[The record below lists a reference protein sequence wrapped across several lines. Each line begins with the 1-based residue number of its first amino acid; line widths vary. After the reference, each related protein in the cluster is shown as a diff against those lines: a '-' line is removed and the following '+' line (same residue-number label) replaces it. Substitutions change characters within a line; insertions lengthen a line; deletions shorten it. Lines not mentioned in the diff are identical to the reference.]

1 MYFVEELKVMNY
13 ELFQQING
21 LAGHSRL
28 LDDLMIFLSNSV
40 PYVVVLL
47 LLYLWFIGNKQKG
60 IQLRYTALYAVFSSV
75 IALFINAII
84 HFFYYHPRPF
94 VAHHVHKLVPH
105 AADSSFVS
113 DHAVL
118 VFAIAWTLFIRN
130 TRGKYIILLWA
141 TMVGLSRIYI
151 GVHYPFDVIGS
162 IVISFA
168 TSSLV
173 IYFSNKLEPLVQ
185 LLFRIYH
192 RINKF
197 EKNNKEIY
205 R

>member
-1 MYFVEELKVMNY
+1 MNY

-21 LAGHSRL
+21 LAGHSKL

-47 LLYLWFIGNKQKG
+47 LLFLWFIGNKQKG
-60 IQLRYTALYAVFSSV
+60 IEIRYTALYAVFSSA

-84 HFFYYHPRPF
+84 HMIYYHPRPF

-118 VFAIAWTLFIRN
+118 VFAIAWTLLLRN
-130 TRGKYIILLWA
+130 TRGKYIVLLWA
-141 TMVGLSRIYI
+141 TMVGLSRVYV

-162 IVISFA
+162 IVLSFA

>member
-1 MYFVEELKVMNY
+1 MNY

-28 LDDLMIFLSNSV
+28 LDNFMIFLSNSV
-40 PYVVVLL
+40 PYVVVIL
-47 LLYLWFIGNKQKG
+47 LLYLWFIETKQTG
-60 IQLRYTALYAVFSSV
+60 IKIRYTALYAIFSS
-75 IALFINAII
+75 ITALLINAII
-84 HFFYYHPRPF
+84 HLVYYHPRPF
-94 VAHHVHKLVPH
+94 VGHHVHQLVSH

-113 DHAVL
+113 DHTLL

-130 TRGKYIILLWA
+130 NRGRYIILLWA

-151 GVHYPFDVIGS
+151 GVHYPYDVIGS
-162 IVISFA
+162 IVLSLA

-173 IYFSNKLEPLVQ
+173 VYFSNKLEPLVQ

-192 RINKF
+192 HINKF

>member
-1 MYFVEELKVMNY
+1 MNY

-28 LDDLMIFLSNSV
+28 LDSLMVFLSDSV
-40 PYVVVLL
+40 PYVAVLL
-47 LLYLWFIGNKQKG
+47 MLYLWFIGNKHKG
-60 IQLRYTALYAVFSSV
+60 IKIRYTALYAVFSS
-75 IALFINAII
+75 IFALLINAVI
-84 HFFYYHPRPF
+84 HFVYYHPRPF
-94 VAHHVHKLVPH
+94 VGHHVHQLVSH

-113 DHAVL
+113 DHTVL

-130 TRGKYIILLWA
+130 NPGKYIILLWA

-151 GVHYPFDVIGS
+151 GVHYPFDVIGGILLS
-162 IVISFA
+162 LV
-168 TSSLV
+168 TSTLV
-173 IYFSNKLEPLVQ
+173 IYFSNRLEPLVQ

>member
-1 MYFVEELKVMNY
+1 MNY
-13 ELFQQING
+13 ELFQRING
-21 LAGHSRL
+21 LAGHSNL
-28 LDDLMIFLSNSV
+28 LDNFMIFLSNSV
-40 PYVVVLL
+40 PYVIVLL

-60 IQLRYTALYAVFSSV
+60 IEMRYTTLYAVFSTA
-75 IALFINAII
+75 IALFINVII
-84 HFFYYHPRPF
+84 HLFYDHPRPF
-94 VAHHVHKLVPH
+94 VTHHVHKLVAH

-118 VFAIAWTLFIRN
+118 VFAIAWTLFMRN
-130 TRGKYIILLWA
+130 YRGKYIILLWA

-173 IYFSNKLEPLVQ
+173 VYFSKRLEPLVQ

-197 EKNNKEIY
+197 EKSNKEIY

>member
-1 MYFVEELKVMNY
+1 MNY

-21 LAGHSRL
+21 LAGHSSL
-28 LDDLMIFLSNSV
+28 LDHFMVFLSNSV

-47 LLYLWFIGNKQKG
+47 LFYLWFIGNKQKG
-60 IQLRYTALYAVFSSV
+60 IEIRYTALYAVFSSA
-75 IALFINAII
+75 IALFINVII
-84 HFFYYHPRPF
+84 HMVYYHPRPF

-113 DHAVL
+113 DHAIL
-118 VFAIAWTLFIRN
+118 VFAIAWTLLLRN

-141 TMVGLSRIYI
+141 TMVGLSRVYV

-162 IVISFA
+162 IVLSFA

>member
-1 MYFVEELKVMNY
+1 MNY

-21 LAGHSRL
+21 LAGHSKI
-28 LDDLMIFLSNSV
+28 LDDLMIFLSSSV

-60 IQLRYTALYAVFSSV
+60 IEIRYTALYAVFSSA
-75 IALFINAII
+75 IALFINVII
-84 HFFYYHPRPF
+84 HMVYYHPRPF

-113 DHAVL
+113 DHAIL
-118 VFAIAWTLFIRN
+118 VFAIAWTLLLRN
-130 TRGKYIILLWA
+130 TRGKYIVLLWA
-141 TMVGLSRIYI
+141 TMVGLSRVYV

-162 IVISFA
+162 IVLSFA

-185 LLFRIYH
+185 LLFRVYH

>member
-1 MYFVEELKVMNY
+1 MNY

-21 LAGHSRL
+21 LAGHSTL
-28 LDDLMIFLSNSV
+28 LDNLMIFLSNSL

-60 IQLRYTALYAVFSSV
+60 IEIRYTTVYAAFSAA
-75 IALFINAII
+75 IALFINVII

-94 VAHHVHKLVPH
+94 VTHHVHKLVAH

-118 VFAIAWTLFIRN
+118 VFAIAWTLFLRN

-151 GVHYPFDVIGS
+151 GVHYPYDVIGS
-162 IVISFA
+162 IVLSLA

-173 IYFSNKLEPLVQ
+173 VYFSKKLEPLVQ
-185 LLFRIYH
+185 VLFRIYH
-192 RINKF
+192 RINKLD
-197 EKNNKEIY
+197 KNQKELY